1 MVSKLSHL
9 QVELL
14 GALLES
20 GLTKETLIKALGEVD
35 PYTLQSE
42 SQRAIS
48 AIQADKG
55 EPCAEIPNLS
65 NGMGESR
72 MSEEETSDDG
82 EEFTPPIMKELENL
96 SPEEAAHQKAVVE
109 RLLQEDPW
117 RVAKMVKSYLQQHNI
132 PQREVVDT
140 TGLNQSHLSQ
150 HLNKGTPMKTQ
161 KRAALYT
168 WYVRKQREVAQQ
180 FTHAGQGLVA
190 EEPMGDDLPI
200 KKGRRNRFKW
210 GPASQQILFQAY
222 ERQKNPSK
230 EERETLVEECNRA
243 ECIQRGVSPS
253 QAQGLGSNL
262 VTEVRVY
269 NWFANRRK
277 EEAFRHKLAMDTYT
291 GPQPS
296 SAPPLTSHNSSSLQP
311 PPAISPSKVHGMRY
325 NQQPASEAESSSS
338 NHHGNS
344 SMVTTQTILHQ
355 VSPPGLEPSQNL
367 LSTDTKLISAHG
379 GPLPP
384 VSTLTALHSLEQ
396 NPHTLSQQ
404 TQNLIMASLPGVMAI
419 GAGETSSLAPAFTN
433 TGASTLVIGLASTQ
447 AQSVPVI
454 NSMGSSLTTLQ
465 PVQFSQQLHPSYQQP
480 IMQQVQSHINQSPFM
495 ATMAQIQS
503 PHALYSHKSEVAQYA
518 HTGLL
523 PQTMVITDTA
533 NLSALT
539 NLTPAKQVTR
549 QGMVFIICLHCPE
562 TALNTTQPM
571 LEQHIWHLVQ
581 VTLAGQSFSPH
592 CLGNTIW
599 NTGNIRAKFLVHCQA
614 AMSLL
619 GNRTTLLFPIQL
631 AHIRRLIRGRSV
643 SGTVA
648 MFRKH

>member
-1 MVSKLSHL
+1 MVSKLTHL

-14 GALLES
+14 QALLES
-20 GLTKETLIKALGEVD
+20 GLTKETLIKALSEAE
-35 PYTLQSE
+35 PYGLQSE
-42 SQRAIS
+42 SQRAIN
-48 AIQADKG
+48 ALQTEKG
-55 EPCAEIPNLS
+55 EPCPDIPNLP

-72 MSEEETSDDG
+72 ASEDETSDDG

-180 FTHAGQGLVA
+180 FTHAGQGILTD
-190 EEPMGDDLPI
+190 EPMGDDLPT

-230 EERETLVEECNRA
+230 EEREALVEECNRA

-277 EEAFRHKLAMDTYT
+277 EEAFRHKLAMDTFS
-291 GPQPS
+291 GPQPT
-296 SAPPLTSHNSSSLQP
+296 SAPPLTPHSSSSLQP
-311 PPAISPSKVHGMRY
+311 PPALSPSKVHGVRY

-338 NHHGNS
+338 SHHGNS

-367 LSTDTKLISAHG
+367 LSTDTKLVSASG
-379 GPLPP
+379 GTLPP

-396 NPHTLSQQ
+396 SPHTLSQQ

-419 GAGETSSLAPAFTN
+419 GAGETPSLAPAFTN
-433 TGASTLVIGLASTQ
+433 TGASTLVI
-447 AQSVPVI
+447 
-454 NSMGSSLTTLQ
+454 
-465 PVQFSQQLHPSYQQP
+465 
-480 IMQQVQSHINQSPFM
+480 
-495 ATMAQIQS
+495 
-503 PHALYSHKSEVAQYA
+503 ALYGPKSEVTQYT

-539 NLTPAKQVTR
+539 NLTPTKQAFTPDSETHTES
-549 QGMVFIICLHCPE
+549 GMHTPVSQAPTIHLQNQDTTIQHLQPGPRLTSSPAVSSSSLVLYQSSDSTNSHSQLLPSTHNVIETFIS
-562 TALNTTQPM
+562 TQM
-571 LEQHIWHLVQ
+571 ASSTQ
-581 VTLAGQSFSPH
+581 
-592 CLGNTIW
+592 
-599 NTGNIRAKFLVHCQA
+599 
-614 AMSLL
+614 
-619 GNRTTLLFPIQL
+619 
-631 AHIRRLIRGRSV
+631 
-643 SGTVA
+643 
-648 MFRKH
+648 

>member
-1 MVSKLSHL
+1 MVSKLTHL

-14 GALLES
+14 EALLES
-20 GLTKETLIKALGEVD
+20 GLTKETLIKALSEAE
-35 PYTLQSE
+35 PYGLQSE
-42 SQRAIS
+42 SQRAIN
-48 AIQADKG
+48 ALQTEKG
-55 EPCAEIPNLS
+55 EPCPDIPNLP

-72 MSEEETSDDG
+72 VSEDETSDDG

-180 FTHAGQGLVA
+180 FTHAGQGILTD
-190 EEPMGDDLPI
+190 EPMGDDLPT

-230 EERETLVEECNRA
+230 EEREALVEECNRA

-277 EEAFRHKLAMDTYT
+277 EEAFRHKLAMDTFS
-291 GPQPS
+291 GPQPT
-296 SAPPLTSHNSSSLQP
+296 SAPPLAPHNSSSLQP
-311 PPAISPSKVHGMRY
+311 PPALSPSKVHGVRY

-367 LSTDTKLISAHG
+367 LSTDTKLVSAPG
-379 GPLPP
+379 GTLPP

-396 NPHTLSQQ
+396 SPHTLSQQ

-419 GAGETSSLAPAFTN
+419 GAGETPSLAPAFTN
-433 TGASTLVIGLASTQ
+433 TGASTLVI
-447 AQSVPVI
+447 
-454 NSMGSSLTTLQ
+454 
-465 PVQFSQQLHPSYQQP
+465 
-480 IMQQVQSHINQSPFM
+480 
-495 ATMAQIQS
+495 
-503 PHALYSHKSEVAQYA
+503 ALYGPKSEVTQYT

-539 NLTPAKQVTR
+539 NLTPTKQAFTPDSETHTES
-549 QGMVFIICLHCPE
+549 GMHTPVSQAPTIHLQNQDTTIQHLQPGPRLTSSPAVSSSSLVLYQSSDSTNSHSQLLPSTHNVIETFIS
-562 TALNTTQPM
+562 TQM
-571 LEQHIWHLVQ
+571 ASSTQ
-581 VTLAGQSFSPH
+581 
-592 CLGNTIW
+592 
-599 NTGNIRAKFLVHCQA
+599 
-614 AMSLL
+614 
-619 GNRTTLLFPIQL
+619 
-631 AHIRRLIRGRSV
+631 
-643 SGTVA
+643 
-648 MFRKH
+648 

>member
-20 GLTKETLIKALGEVD
+20 GLTKETLIKALSEVE
-35 PYTLQSE
+35 PYVLQSE
-42 SQRAIS
+42 SQRAIN
-48 AIQADKG
+48 ALQTEKG
-55 EPCAEIPNLS
+55 EPCPDIPNLA

-72 MSEEETSDDG
+72 LSEDETSDDG

-180 FTHAGQGLVA
+180 FTHAGQGILT
-190 EEPMGDDLPI
+190 EEPMGDDLPT

-230 EERETLVEECNRA
+230 EEREALVEECNRA

-277 EEAFRHKLAMDTYT
+277 EEAFRHKLAMDTFS
-291 GPQPS
+291 GPQPT
-296 SAPPLTSHNSSSLQP
+296 SAPALTPHNSSSLQP
-311 PPAISPSKVHGMRY
+311 PSALSPSKVHGVRY

-367 LSTDTKLISAHG
+367 LSTDTKLVSAPG
-379 GPLPP
+379 GTLPP

-396 NPHTLSQQ
+396 NPHPLSQQ

-447 AQSVPVI
+447 PQSVPVI

-480 IMQQVQSHINQSPFM
+480 LMQQVQSHINQSPFM
-495 ATMAQIQS
+495 ATMAQIQN
-503 PHALYSHKSEVAQYA
+503 PHALYGPKSEVAQYT

-539 NLTPAKQVTR
+539 NLTPTKQAFTSDSETHTES
-549 QGMVFIICLHCPE
+549 GMHTPVSQAPTIHLQNQDATIQHLQPGPRLTSSPAVSSSSLVLYQSSDSANSHSQLLPSTHNVIETFIS
-562 TALNTTQPM
+562 TQM
-571 LEQHIWHLVQ
+571 ASSTQ
-581 VTLAGQSFSPH
+581 
-592 CLGNTIW
+592 
-599 NTGNIRAKFLVHCQA
+599 
-614 AMSLL
+614 
-619 GNRTTLLFPIQL
+619 
-631 AHIRRLIRGRSV
+631 
-643 SGTVA
+643 
-648 MFRKH
+648 

>member
-1 MVSKLSHL
+1 MVSKLSQL
-9 QVELL
+9 QTELL
-14 GALLES
+14 AALLES
-20 GLTKETLIKALGEVD
+20 GLSKEALIQALGEPG
-35 PYTLQSE
+35 PYLL
-42 SQRAIS
+42 AGDGPL
-48 AIQADKG
+48 DKG
-55 EPCAEIPNLS
+55 EACGGGRGELAELPNGL
-65 NGMGESR
+65 GETR
-72 MSEEETSDDG
+72 GSEDETDDDG
-82 EEFTPPIMKELENL
+82 EDFTPPILKELENL

-109 RLLQEDPW
+109 ALLQEDPW

-180 FTHAGQGLVA
+180 FTHAGQGGLI
-190 EEPMGDDLPI
+190 EEPTGDELPT

-277 EEAFRHKLAMDTYT
+277 EEAFRHKLAMDTYS
-291 GPQPS
+291 GPPPGPGPGSALPAHS
-296 SAPPLTSHNSSSLQP
+296 SPGLP
-311 PPAISPSKVHGMRY
+311 PPALSPSKVHGVRY
-325 NQQPASEAESSSS
+325 GQPATSETAEVPSSS
-338 NHHGNS
+338 GGPL
-344 SMVTTQTILHQ
+344 VTVSTPLHQ
-355 VSPPGLEPSQNL
+355 VSPTGLEPSHSL
-367 LSTDTKLISAHG
+367 LSTEAKLVSATG

-396 NPHTLSQQ
+396 TSPGLNQQ
-404 TQNLIMASLPGVMAI
+404 PQNLIMASLPGVMTI
-419 GAGETSSLAPAFTN
+419 GPGEPTSLGPTFTN

-465 PVQFSQQLHPSYQQP
+465 PVQFSQPLHASYQQP
-480 IMQQVQSHINQSPFM
+480 LMPPVQSHVTQSPFM
-495 ATMAQIQS
+495 ATMAQLQN
-503 PHALYSHKSEVAQYA
+503 PHALYSHKPEVAQYT

-523 PQTMVITDTA
+523 PQTMLITDTT
-533 NLSALT
+533 NLSALAS
-539 NLTPAKQVTR
+539 LTPTKQVFTSDTEASSES
-549 QGMVFIICLHCPE
+549 GLHTP
-562 TALNTTQPM
+562 A
-571 LEQHIWHLVQ
+571 
-581 VTLAGQSFSPH
+581 S
-592 CLGNTIW
+592 
-599 NTGNIRAKFLVHCQA
+599 QA
-614 AMSLL
+614 
-619 GNRTTLLFPIQL
+619 TTLHVPSQDPAGIQHL
-631 AHIRRLIRGRSV
+631 QPAHRLSASPTMSSSSLVLYQSSDSSNGHSHLLPSNHSV
-643 SGTVA
+643 IETFISTQMA
-648 MFRKH
+648 SSSQ